1 MNTMNTMNTT
11 GDGSDRPWG
20 RSARLR
26 RNVAVVALPLALLL
40 TSCSSQPEDLVPTAV
55 LEQTEDAPYGQLETV
70 QQNLR
75 ESLDIAL
82 TGYADEATLNLDS
95 DFFNT
100 RHQDISFS
108 QDWPTSLG
116 LVMMHLVSVF
126 PDGDR
131 LVLASKDLSGVCWY
145 VELTEGDG
153 AAVVRYGA
161 SNDAGCI
168 ASRVD
173 ENETVWE
180 DMNFPLSAPV
190 PADAGTGATPTD
202 GTAAPTSGASG
213 TATSEDNVTA
223 TPAG

>member
-1 MNTMNTMNTT
+1 MNNTC
-11 GDGSDRPWG
+11 DASDRSSG
-20 RSARLR
+20 RFARLR
-26 RNVAVVALPLALLL
+26 SNFAVVVLPLALLL

-55 LEQTEDAPYGQLETV
+55 LEQTEDAPYGQPDTV

-82 TGYADEATLNLDS
+82 TGYEEEATLDLDS

-153 AAVVRYGA
+153 AAIVRYGA

-180 DMNFPLSAPV
+180 DMNFPLSAPI
-190 PADAGTGATPTD
+190 PADAGAGATPTD
-202 GTAAPTSGASG
+202 GTSAPAGGASG
-213 TATSEDNVTA
+213 TTASEDDVTA

>member
-1 MNTMNTMNTT
+1 MNAKSKTSN
-11 GDGSDRPWG
+11 RPWG
-20 RSARLR
+20 IVARLR
-26 RNVAVVALPLALLL
+26 WNFSVVALPLALLL

-55 LEQTEDAPYGQLETV
+55 LEQTEDAPYGQPETV

-82 TGYADEATLNLDS
+82 TGYADESTLNLDS

-131 LVLASKDLSGVCWY
+131 LVLSSKDLSGVCWY
-145 VELTEGDG
+145 VEITEGDIG
-153 AAVVRYGA
+153 AIVRYGA

-180 DMNFPLSAPV
+180 DMNFPLSAPI
-190 PADAGTGATPTD
+190 PADAGTEATPTD
-202 GTAAPTSGASG
+202 GTAAPTGGAS
-213 TATSEDNVTA
+213 ATTGSEDGVTA
-223 TPAG
+223 TPAR